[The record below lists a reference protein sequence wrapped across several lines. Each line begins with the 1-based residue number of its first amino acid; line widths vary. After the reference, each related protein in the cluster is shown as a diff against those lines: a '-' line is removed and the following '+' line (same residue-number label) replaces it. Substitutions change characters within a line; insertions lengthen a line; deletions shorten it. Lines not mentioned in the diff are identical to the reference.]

1 MSYFVYMLASR
12 KRGTLY
18 TGVTNDLARRVSEH
32 REGTASGF
40 TRKYRVHRLVYAE
53 TFDEI
58 EDAIRREKAMKEWQ
72 RAWKIQLIEKDNPE
86 WLDLYDTLNR

>member
-18 TGVTNDLARRVSEH
+18 IGVTNDLARRVSEH

-58 EDAIRREKAMKEWQ
+58 EDAIHREKAMKEWQ

-86 WLDLYDTLNR
+86 WIDLYDTLNR

>member
-1 MSYFVYMLASR
+1 M
-12 KRGTLY
+12 
-18 TGVTNDLARRVSEH
+18 SEH

-53 TFDEI
+53 AFDEI

-72 RAWKIQLIEKDNPE
+72 RAWKIQLIEKNNPE
-86 WLDLYDTLNR
+86 WVDLTTR